1 MHTLHIITPSH
12 ATTSQALVG
21 LMRLT
26 QMHLGG
32 THQTI
37 VIGNQVEVTNL
48 RNMGVVVLGSLDGPN
63 NSSNTLG
70 KRLQSLVNTKT
81 KEINFRIIAWGW
93 HGATVA
99 SSLEVDCE
107 IFAIIDEIDKSCSM
121 ANSKLTIVP
130 TNWNCSKRLC
140 QLGVPSTRLTEP
152 LIGVEPSVLVVDKKS
167 TRKLLH
173 VEQTSFVVS
182 IVGIRSSWQD
192 VLSMAVRLKSA
203 NQHVDFILPASY
215 EYRSQLMMASKQQG
229 LSESAH
235 DTPDSLRT
243 VDVVK
248 ASDCVWVPDVSSYD
262 ESYGVLDVV
271 SAAWEGVPLAVGVNH
286 SASSIP
292 TIGQQIAWVR
302 DELDVTGW
310 ILDLANGFSHTAKHV
325 TDQSS
330 NIRMIASPLRFVDG
344 LVMRM

>member
-21 LMRLT
+21 LMRLA
-26 QMHLGG
+26 QLHLGG

-37 VIGNQVEVTNL
+37 VIGNQGEAINL
-48 RNMGVVVLGSLDGPN
+48 RNMGIVVHGSLDGPT

-70 KRLQSLVNTKT
+70 KRLQSLVNITTKG
-81 KEINFRIIAWGW
+81 INAQIIAWGW
-93 HGATVA
+93 HSATVA

-107 IFAIIDEIDKSCSM
+107 MLAIVDEIDKSCSM
-121 ANSKLTIVP
+121 VNSKLTIVP

-140 QLGVPSTRLTEP
+140 QLGVQSTRLTEP
-152 LIGVEPSVLVVDKKS
+152 LLGVEPSVLVVDKKS

-173 VEQTSFVVS
+173 VEHTSFVVS
-182 IVGIRSSWQD
+182 LVGIRASWQD

-215 EYRSQLMMASKQQG
+215 EYRSQLMMASKQHG
-229 LSESAH
+229 ISEMAH
-235 DTPDSLRT
+235 DIPFSLRS

-248 ASDCVWVPDVSSYD
+248 ASDCVWVPDVASYD
-262 ESYGVLDVV
+262 ESCGVLDVV

-286 SASSIP
+286 SVSSIP

-310 ILDLANGFSHTAKHV
+310 ILDLANGFSHTVKQIS
-325 TDQSS
+325 DQSS
-330 NIRMIASPLRFVDG
+330 NIRSIASPTRFVDG
-344 LVMRM
+344 LLMRM

>member
-21 LMRLT
+21 LMRLA

-140 QLGVPSTRLTEP
+140 QSRP
-152 LIGVEPSVLVVDKKS
+152 LRGLE
-167 TRKLLH
+167 
-173 VEQTSFVVS
+173 
-182 IVGIRSSWQD
+182 
-192 VLSMAVRLKSA
+192 
-203 NQHVDFILPASY
+203 LP
-215 EYRSQLMMASKQQG
+215 
-229 LSESAH
+229 
-235 DTPDSLRT
+235 
-243 VDVVK
+243 
-248 ASDCVWVPDVSSYD
+248 
-262 ESYGVLDVV
+262 
-271 SAAWEGVPLAVGVNH
+271 
-286 SASSIP
+286 
-292 TIGQQIAWVR
+292 
-302 DELDVTGW
+302 
-310 ILDLANGFSHTAKHV
+310 
-325 TDQSS
+325 SS
-330 NIRMIASPLRFVDG
+330 NNVRIEHSGTGYVYRDSTGYFFGNRT
-344 LVMRM
+344 